1 MEKADPQRRR
11 REIAQLVLEQGRVTV
26 YEITERF
33 GVSSVTARSD
43 LEALA
48 SSGDLVRSHGGAVG
62 PRRSPSLGTN
72 HPARVPQAALDLIGA
87 GETIMMGSGP
97 SALALATLLCI
108 DETHPRT
115 VITYSLQIAACLSKA
130 THISLIMLGGVHR
143 SGNFLGPSAEGM
155 IKSLHAAQCFL
166 NPPGV
171 SARTGVT
178 TLDIMEAHLN
188 QKMIEAATQVTLIA
202 ESSSFG
208 RCCLATVTDF
218 QKIKCVICD
227 QNAPESELR
236 LLREIGVDVV
246 SV

>member
-1 MEKADPQRRR
+1 
-11 REIAQLVLEQGRVTV
+11 
-26 YEITERF
+26 
-33 GVSSVTARSD
+33 
-43 LEALA
+43 
-48 SSGDLVRSHGGAVG
+48 
-62 PRRSPSLGTN
+62 
-72 HPARVPQAALDLIGA
+72 
-87 GETIMMGSGP
+87 
-97 SALALATLLCI
+97 
-108 DETHPRT
+108 
-115 VITYSLQIAACLSKA
+115 
-130 THISLIMLGGVHR
+130 MLGGVHR
-143 SGNFLGPSAEGM
+143 SGNFLGPSAENM

-218 QKIKCVICD
+218 QKIKRVICD